1 MDSIS
6 IILLVSLGVLF
17 GIISSVA
24 GIGGGAMYMSV
35 MILVYTI
42 PINEARDTSTFIIL
56 LFSCATAIFYYRQKR
71 VDIKIS
77 LIFAGSAL
85 LGSITA
91 TIIFLIFPIE
101 NTVLKIIIASVVLIS
116 GGNMIRKAILNYKA
130 ERDNKITND
139 LPEIIEFTFENF
151 DSKTNFKKGM
161 PLFFVAGFFAYLAG
175 IGGGMV
181 FVPILSNLFEM
192 PIHFTTATS
201 AAMIFFLGIYNAG
214 ARMVIGEIHYLVGVL
229 IAIGAIVGSLLGTK
243 VSKKI
248 PKVAL
253 QFLVAVVLIILAI
266 RMYFV

>member
-6 IILLVSLGVLF
+6 IILLLSLGVLF
-17 GIISSVA
+17 GIISSVV
-24 GIGGGAMYMSV
+24 GIGGGALYMSV

-56 LFSCATAIFYYRQKR
+56 LFSFATTIFYYRQKR
-71 VDIKIS
+71 VDIKVS
-77 LIFAGSAL
+77 LIFSGSAL
-85 LGSITA
+85 LGSIIA

-139 LPEIIEFTFENF
+139 LSEIIGFSFENF
-151 DSKTNFKKGM
+151 DSKTNLKKGM
-161 PLFFVAGFFAYLAG
+161 PLFFIAGFFAYLSG

-181 FVPILSNLFEM
+181 FVPILNNLFKM

-201 AAMIFFLGIYNAG
+201 AVMIFFIGIYNAA
-214 ARMVIGEIHYLVGVL
+214 ARMVIGAIHYLIGVL

-248 PKVAL
+248 PKVTL

>member
-201 AAMIFFLGIYNAG
+201 AA
-214 ARMVIGEIHYLVGVL
+214 
-229 IAIGAIVGSLLGTK
+229 
-243 VSKKI
+243 
-248 PKVAL
+248 
-253 QFLVAVVLIILAI
+253 
-266 RMYFV
+266 